1 MPGHFT
7 PADVRRQVADGALE
21 PLYLVTGD
29 DAAEMAALATLL
41 ADSVEEELR
50 AFNVQRFYGS
60 DAGAT
65 LAAVL
70 DAAGTLPLLAPR
82 RVVLLLQA
90 EGVLAGKKGKP
101 SGAAEED
108 EADGGEA
115 SGRGKGAELS
125 RLKAYA
131 ARPHAHAVV
140 ALLGHGLD
148 RTFGA
153 LARQAAVVTC
163 AVPEDAL
170 AALEREY
177 GVRFNERARRLL
189 RERAGADGDRLRA
202 DVERVVLYAG
212 GRTDIGPE
220 QVSAVVSASA
230 AAAGGGKLWSDVVNR
245 RTAAALRELRLELA
259 EGAVPVMILGLLRS
273 AVERAVASRDLPQA
287 TDALL
292 RTDLALKTSGGEPQV
307 LLERLVVELCALGR
321 D

>member
-7 PADVRRQVADGALE
+7 PDAVRQQAASGALE

-29 DAAEMAALATLL
+29 DDAAMSAIATLL

-60 DAGAT
+60 DAGTT
-65 LAAVL
+65 LAAVF
-70 DAAGTLPLLAPR
+70 DAAGTLPLLASR

-90 EGVLAGKKGKP
+90 EGVLAAKRGKADEP
-101 SGAAEED
+101 AD
-108 EADGGEA
+108 EAGEGEGESGGH
-115 SGRGKGAELS
+115 GKGSELS

-131 ARPHAHAVV
+131 ASPHAHAVV
-140 ALLGHGLD
+140 AIVGHGLG

-163 AVPEDAL
+163 AAPEDAL
-170 AALEREY
+170 SGLEAEF
-177 GVRFNERARRLL
+177 GVRFNGQARRLL
-189 RERAGADGDRLRA
+189 RERAGTDAARLRA

-212 GRTDIGPE
+212 GRTEIGPE
-220 QVSAVVSASA
+220 QVSAVVSTAA
-230 AAAGGGKLWSDVVNR
+230 AAAGGGKLWSDVAGR

-273 AVERAVASRDLPQA
+273 VVERSVASRDLPRA

-292 RTDLALKTSGGEPQV
+292 RTDLALKSTGGEPQV
-307 LLERLVVELCALGR
+307 LLERLIVELCALER
-321 D
+321 E